1 MPSTSSI
8 GAAAVL
14 PLGNVVDNPVSAAN
28 THSSTLTQN
37 DFLKL
42 LVAQMSAQDP
52 LNPQS
57 NSDFAAQMAQ
67 FSALQTS
74 QATQSDISGLQASG
88 LVQQANGLIGRS
100 VKLLSADGTVPS
112 GVVTGVQMVSGV
124 PKIVV
129 NGTLYDM
136 SNVLSISAAPPVQSP
151 SPVTPMPTPNP
162 TPAPTRTGR
171 PALPPQPANPYA
183 L

>member
-1 MPSTSSI
+1 MPSSNPIS
-8 GAAAVL
+8 AAAIL
-14 PLGNVVDNPVSAAN
+14 PPGNIIDTTTTASTGRAN
-28 THSSTLTQN
+28 STLTQN

-57 NSDFAAQMAQ
+57 NTDFAAQMAQ

-74 QATQSDISGLQASG
+74 QATQSDMSSLQASQQ
-88 LVQQANGLIGRS
+88 VQQANGMIGRN
-100 VKLLSADGTVPS
+100 VTLMAQDGTTPTGLVM
-112 GVVTGVQMVSGV
+112 GVQIVSGV

-129 NGTLYDM
+129 NGSLYDM
-136 SNVLSISAAPPVQSP
+136 SQVLAISASPITSTPPVSQ
-151 SPVTPMPTPNP
+151 PVTPPSANP
-162 TPAPTRTGR
+162 PPATQPITS
-171 PALPPQPANPYA
+171 PALPYG

>member
-1 MPSTSSI
+1 MPSATSSI
-8 GAAAVL
+8 NGAAIL
-14 PLGNVVDNPVSAAN
+14 PPGNVVDNPVTGTSAP
-28 THSSTLTQN
+28 SSTLTQN

-57 NSDFAAQMAQ
+57 NTDFAAQMAQ

-74 QATQSDISGLQASG
+74 QATQGDISGLQASQ
-88 LVQQANGLIGRS
+88 LVQQASGMIGRG
-100 VKLLSADGTVPS
+100 VTLQAQNGTQPT

-124 PKIVV
+124 PKLVV
-129 NGTLYDM
+129 NGSLYDL
-136 SNVLSISAAPPVQSP
+136 SQVLGISAAPAVQPPTSSSP
-151 SPVTPMPTPNP
+151 T
-162 TPAPTRTGR
+162 APSSGSQPSTS
-171 PALPPQPANPYA
+171 PANPYA

>member
-1 MPSTSSI
+1 MPTTTSPI
-8 GAAAVL
+8 GAAAIL
-14 PLGNVVDNPVSAAN
+14 PPGNIVENPVTGTN
-28 THSSTLTQN
+28 VPNSTLTQN

-74 QATQSDISGLQASG
+74 QATQSDMSLLQASQQ
-88 LVQQANGLIGRS
+88 VQQANGLIGRS
-100 VKLLSADGTVPS
+100 VTLMANDGTRPS
-112 GVVTGVQMVSGV
+112 GFVTGVQMVSGV

-129 NGTLYDM
+129 NGSLYDM
-136 SNVLSISAAPPVQSP
+136 GQVLAISTTLTAPSPGSP
-151 SPVTPMPTPNP
+151 SPISPLPVTPPTAGQQP
-162 TPAPTRTGR
+162 TH
-171 PALPPQPANPYA
+171 PANPYA